1 MGASPSETGRHR
13 AIPGREGDLVETPAL
28 TERRQ
33 ASARRDAIAI
43 AFMTLVP
50 IVLAVVLV
58 VQNYAYWGRPNST
71 VVISSIIPD
80 GTISQVHHNCDAARF
95 TVRQAGGE
103 RTGSLR
109 DCRTAYSVGQQLRVV
124 WSPTDPAAVN
134 AHVTAP
140 LGVLA
145 DTGLAALLP
154 IGLAGLM
161 LVIRRAQ
168 SKVPSR

>member
-1 MGASPSETGRHR
+1 MGVTPSEMGRHR
-13 AIPGREGDLVETPAL
+13 ATPDREADLVDTPAL
-28 TERRQ
+28 TERRR
-33 ASARRDAIAI
+33 ASARRDPIAI

-50 IVLAVVLV
+50 IVLAVFLV
-58 VQNYAYWGRPNST
+58 VQNYAYWGRPSSP
-71 VVISSIIPD
+71 VVITSTIPD
-80 GTISQVHHNCDAARF
+80 GTISQVHKNCDAARF
-95 TVRQAGGE
+95 TVREAAGE
-103 RTGSLR
+103 RTGSFR

-134 AHVTAP
+134 AHVTEP

-161 LVIRRAQ
+161 FIIRRAQ